1 MADQTLGFAAQVSA
15 WVRETEQRMTAVFR
29 ESAQRVIAEAQ
40 KPVAQGGRMR
50 VDTGFLRASGTA
62 SLNGL
67 PPATRDRPGE
77 GAFAYNPV
85 AATLVIAG
93 AGIGDTIYFGWT
105 ASYARHREYGTSSQA
120 PDAFMRTA
128 AQQWPAI
135 VARVSGELQSRSL
148 SGGATPGR

>member
-1 MADQTLGFAAQVSA
+1 
-15 WVRETEQRMTAVFR
+15 MTAVFR

-77 GAFAYNPV
+77 GTFVYNP
-85 AATLVIAG
+85 AAAALVIAG
-93 AGIGDTIYFGWT
+93 AGIGDTIHFGWT